1 MKVLVT
7 GGAGFIGTH
16 LCKLLLEQGYHV
28 TILDDLS
35 TGSSDHVL
43 PGINLVKDSV
53 ISPHSIQSVFDGVD
67 TVFHLAA
74 LASVP
79 KSIED
84 PTRTF
89 LVNVVGTVNVLS
101 LSVKAKVRKFV
112 FISSSSVYGVGG
124 DEKQKECSP
133 TNPLSPYAMSKLVG
147 EQYCDLYGSLYGL
160 QTVYLR
166 YFNVYGEGSSPYGLV
181 IPIFINLAK
190 KNMPLPVYGDGE
202 QTRDFIFVDDAVH
215 AALFLSKDVFKGVY
229 NAGSGRSVSVNQ
241 LAKMII
247 ELTGSKSR
255 IEYHEARKGD
265 ALRTLADINK
275 IKEAGF
281 QPKWSLED
289 GLRRMVG

>member
-112 FISSSSVYGVGG
+112 FISSSSVYGDGG